1 MLWPMRP
8 NPQLAPPIPHL
19 DLEAENA
26 PIREELDR
34 ALRGVFDSQQ
44 FVLGPEVQAF
54 EREFADYCEAKHAV
68 GCASGSDALLLALMA
83 LDLSPGDQVVL
94 PSYTF
99 FATAS
104 AITRL
109 GGTPVFADI
118 DPRSF
123 NLDPEQARKAA
134 ARCSQLRAFI
144 PVDLFGQMVDMD
156 AFAELGTEMGVP
168 IIADAAQSVGARDG
182 AGRRAGSL
190 GDMACFSLYPTKNL
204 GAFGDAGVVVA
215 ADPAVARRLRS
226 LRVHGAVD
234 EPYLHDEVGINS
246 RLDAIQAAVLRV
258 KLRHLDDWNDARRGL
273 AAHYDAAFQ
282 ACGAGIGAH
291 GAALDDLDLPLSTSM
306 MAPADGRSCYHQYA
320 VRVPPRLREP
330 LRAALEGD
338 GIGTRVYYPLG
349 QHRQRC
355 FASLGHGAEDLPE
368 TDAAAAETLCLPI
381 RPSLEA
387 NEVDRVVDRC
397 AAFLRD
403 AR

>member
-1 MLWPMRP
+1 M
-8 NPQLAPPIPHL
+8 
-19 DLEAENA
+19 
-26 PIREELDR
+26 
-34 ALRGVFDSQQ
+34 
-44 FVLGPEVQAF
+44 
-54 EREFADYCEAKHAV
+54 K
-68 GCASGSDALLLALMA
+68 ALL
-83 LDLSPGDQVVL
+83 
-94 PSYTF
+94 
-99 FATAS
+99 
-104 AITRL
+104 
-109 GGTPVFADI
+109 PVH
-118 DPRSF
+118 
-123 NLDPEQARKAA
+123 
-134 ARCSQLRAFI
+134 
-144 PVDLFGQMVDMD
+144 LFGQICEMEAFVDLASD
-156 AFAELGTEMGVP
+156 FGVP
-168 IIADAAQSVGARDG
+168 IIEDAAQAIGAEDSE
-182 AGRRAGSL
+182 GRRAGSL
-190 GDMACFSLYPTKNL
+190 ATLGCFSLYPTKNL

-215 ADPAVARRLRS
+215 ADPAVAMRLRS

-282 ACGAGIGAH
+282 ACGAGIGTH
-291 GAALDDLDLPLSTSM
+291 GAALDDLDLPLSTPM
-306 MAPADGRSCYHQYA
+306 IAPSGGRSCYHQYA

-349 QHRQRC
+349 QHRQPC